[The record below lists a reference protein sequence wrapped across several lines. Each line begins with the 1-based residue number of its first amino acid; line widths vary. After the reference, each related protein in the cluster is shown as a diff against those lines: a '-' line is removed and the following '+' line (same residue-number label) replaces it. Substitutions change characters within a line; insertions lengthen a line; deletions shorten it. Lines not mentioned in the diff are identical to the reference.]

1 MNRPE
6 SAFEAMPKSRSEA
19 QIGSQYDTWHES
31 RLDQMFGWLIWS
43 ISVLCVAGLTHI
55 IIILALPHLLAERSY
70 AQLSKMAKAQ
80 ELTMLKSL
88 PAPFA
93 DPLLAQGLCLYDLS
107 KGISHIHATT
117 VPGRFLSFSFHAKTG
132 QIFYAL
138 TDRAAQN
145 GNIDVIISN
154 ENQLDSLADDDDE
167 NTAVKDLRLV
177 APIEQGFI
185 LIKALRTFPTEA
197 PEAAALVQ
205 SVNCSVEKIKD
216 H

>member
-6 SAFEAMPKSRSEA
+6 SAFKAMPKSRSEA
-19 QIGSQYDTWHES
+19 RIGSRHES
-31 RLDQMFGWLIWS
+31 RLDQVFGWLIWS

-80 ELTMLKSL
+80 ELTMLESL
-88 PAPFA
+88 PVPFA
-93 DPLLAQGLCLYDLS
+93 DPMLAQGLCLYDLS
-107 KGISHIHATT
+107 KGILRIHAAT

-145 GNIDVIISN
+145 GNIDVVVST
-154 ENQLDSLADDDDE
+154 ENQLDSLANDDDE

-177 APIEQGFI
+177 APHEQGFI

-205 SVNCSVEKIKD
+205 SVGCSVETIKD